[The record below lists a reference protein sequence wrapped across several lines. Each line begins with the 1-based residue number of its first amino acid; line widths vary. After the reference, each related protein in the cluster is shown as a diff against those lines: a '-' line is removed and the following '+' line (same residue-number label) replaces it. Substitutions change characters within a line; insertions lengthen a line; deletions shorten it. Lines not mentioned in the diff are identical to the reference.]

1 MASGL
6 ETFLERVFSVPG
18 NVVLGLVFLFVVIFL
33 RRVQVSGN
41 KDFNKMFEARQ
52 PSLQAGPSGFDLVTR
67 GTLGCVQA
75 VIAFILL
82 IVFFLLALDA
92 ILNKSDGLMRLITDG
107 F

>member
-6 ETFLERVFSVPG
+6 ENFLDQVFSMPA
-18 NVVLGLVFLFVVIFL
+18 NYVLGLVCLFVLVFM

-41 KDFNKMFEARQ
+41 KDFNKMFEATK
-52 PSLQAGPSGFDLVTR
+52 PSLEVGPSAIDRVTL
-67 GTLGCVQA
+67 GTLGCLKV

-82 IVFFLLALDA
+82 IVFLVLMLDA
-92 ILNKSDGLMRLITDG
+92 FFNESAGLMRLVSGG